1 MKTIFIIDAL
11 NYLFRS
17 YYAIRGMS
25 NEEGL
30 STNALFGFIRSIQ
43 KLMKDFQ
50 PTHIV
55 TVFDGPD
62 NKDSR
67 IKIYPEYKGHRS
79 AMPEDLPHQIKFAK
93 EYCEAAGIP
102 HIELSGVEADDAM
115 GAIAVWAAKQKDTT
129 VYICSSDKDLC
140 QIVSDKIHILHTFKD
155 NEIID
160 PKGVEAKFGIRPDQV
175 VDYLAIMGDSSDNI
189 PGIKGFGAKTAA
201 DLLKEHGSL
210 KKILDHPEILQNKK
224 REEKIVAERENAL
237 ISQKLASLQ
246 IDVPVPHETTQYQ
259 LQKANTEHLVQLFEK
274 MRFKTLIKELDIA
287 QVPKAPTSA
296 DYQII
301 DEEKK
306 LIDLLKKLENAPS
319 IAVDTETTSLN
330 TLDAEIVGVS
340 LSVKE
345 SSGYYIPF
353 NGSLGKQKALHH
365 LKPFLEMHQKRLV
378 GHNIKFD
385 MHMFANEGV
394 HLKEV
399 GFDTMIAS
407 YLLNSHLNRHNLEE
421 LIKEHFGHDTTPLSD
436 LIGKKKKGEPS
447 NIGDVAIEK
456 VAHYAAEDADYT
468 LRLKNVFTP
477 LLEKRGLWPL
487 FSEIE
492 MPLLPIL
499 FKMERHGIYVDVEEL
514 RSLSKDFTHKISHI
528 EHSIFQL
535 AKEEFNLNSPKQL
548 SEVLFE
554 KLDLPKT
561 GKKTLSGYSTG
572 AEVLESMIDKHP
584 IIPLILEYRSFEK
597 LRSTYI
603 DALPEQ
609 INARTKRIH
618 CSFNQSG
625 TATGR
630 LSCKDPNLQNIP
642 TRSEEG
648 RKIRN
653 AFKPETPNWSF
664 VSLDYS
670 QIELRIVA
678 HMSEDPRLIEA
689 FLHGEDIHKV
699 TASQVFQIP
708 LHSVTKEMRSR
719 AKAVNF
725 GIIYGQQAFGLSKE
739 LGIDFKE
746 AAEFIDAYFAQY
758 PKVKTFLEK
767 CKKDAMENGFA
778 KTLFGR
784 ERLIPEI
791 NSKNAILKNAS
802 MRLAVNSPIQ
812 GTQADIIKKAMIEV
826 DRKILHHKWKSF
838 LILQIH
844 DELIFESPD
853 VELSELKTAVQKI
866 MENVISLKVPLKVDI
881 SVGKNWGEC

>member
-1 MKTIFIIDAL
+1 
-11 NYLFRS
+11 
-17 YYAIRGMS
+17 MS

-30 STNALFGFIRSIQ
+30 STNALFGFIRSVQ
-43 KLMKDFQ
+43 KLIKDFN

-102 HIELSGVEADDAM
+102 FIELPGVEADDAM
-115 GAIAVWAAKQKDTT
+115 GAIALWAAKQKEAT

-140 QIVSDKIHILHTFKD
+140 QIVSDKIHLLHTFKD
-155 NEIID
+155 NEVID
-160 PKGVEAKFGIRPDQV
+160 PKSVEAKFGVRPDQI

-210 KKILDHPEILQNKK
+210 KKILDHPEILNNKK
-224 REEKIVAERENAL
+224 KEEKIIAEKENAL

-246 IDVPVPHETTQYQ
+246 IDLPVSHQTVDYE
-259 LQKANTEHLVQLFEK
+259 LQKGAPEKLLQLFEK
-274 MRFKTLIKELDIA
+274 MRFKTLIKELELPA
-287 QVPKAPTSA
+287 TPKEAPASH
-296 DYQII
+296 YEII
-301 DEEKK
+301 DDEEK
-306 LIDLLKKLENAPS
+306 LQILLKKLEKSPW
-319 IAVDTETTSLN
+319 IAVDTESSSLN
-330 TLDAEIVGVS
+330 TLEGEIVGVS
-340 LSVKE
+340 F
-345 SSGYYIPF
+345 SSAETTGCYIPF
-353 NGSLGKQKALHH
+353 NGSLGAKKAVEH
-365 LKPFLEMHQKRLV
+365 LKPFLETHQKRLV

-385 MHMFANEGV
+385 MHMFANVGIQ
-394 HLKEV
+394 LNEV

-407 YLLNSHLNRHNLEE
+407 YLLNSHLTRHNLEE
-421 LIKEHFGHDTTPLSD
+421 LIHEHFGHATIPLSD

-447 NIGDVAIEK
+447 NIGDVSIEK
-456 VAHYAAEDADYT
+456 VAIYSAEDADYT
-468 LRLKNVFTP
+468 LRLKNIFAP
-477 LLEKRGLWPL
+477 LLEKRSLWPL
-487 FSEIE
+487 FSDIE

-499 FKMERHGIYVDVEEL
+499 FKMERDGIYVDLKEL
-514 RSLSKDFTHKISHI
+514 QALSEDFSKKLSAIQY
-528 EHSIFQL
+528 SIFEL

-572 AEVLESMIDKHP
+572 ADILEGMVDKHP

-609 INARTKRIH
+609 INPKTKRIH

-642 TRSEEG
+642 IRSEEG
-648 RKIRN
+648 KKIRT
-653 AFKPETPNWSF
+653 AFKPEKSDWSF

-670 QIELRIVA
+670 QIELRILA
-678 HMSEDPRLIEA
+678 HMSQDPHLIEA
-689 FLHGEDIHKV
+689 FLDGEDVHKV

-708 LHSVTKEMRSR
+708 LDKVTKEMRSK

-725 GIIYGQQAFGLSKE
+725 GILYGQQAFGLSKG
-739 LGIDFKE
+739 LGIDFRE
-746 AAEFIDAYFAQY
+746 AADFIEAYFAQY

-767 CKKDAMENGFA
+767 CKEEATVNGFT

-784 ERLIPEI
+784 ERLIPDA
-791 NSKNAILKNAS
+791 NSRNIMLKNAA

-812 GTQADIIKKAMIEV
+812 GTQADIIKKAMCQI
-826 DRKILHHKWKSF
+826 DKKISAHKWKSF

-853 VELSELKTAVQKI
+853 IELLELQTAVQKI
-866 MENVISLKVPLKVDI
+866 METVVTLRVPLKVDI